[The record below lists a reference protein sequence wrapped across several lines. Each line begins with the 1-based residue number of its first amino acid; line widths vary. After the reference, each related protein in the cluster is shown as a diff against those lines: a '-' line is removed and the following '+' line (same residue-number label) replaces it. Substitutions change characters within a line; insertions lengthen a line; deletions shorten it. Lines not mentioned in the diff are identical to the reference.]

1 MEKLLIP
8 YSYLRFVIHI
18 IRLGLRYSTV
28 KGFEVERDWLLA
40 WCNGQ
45 QTSLVDRENQ
55 NEK

>member
-45 QTSLVDRENQ
+45 QASLVDRENL